1 MKKVQ
6 WENLRFTQMYQ
17 GIAGLLVLEE
27 ILLLLFLHHRT
38 WCFFQLETEVGNVTE
53 GDMGKEDS

>member
-1 MKKVQ
+1 
-6 WENLRFTQMYQ
+6 MYQ

-38 WCFFQLETEVGNVTE
+38 WCSFQLETEVGNVTE
-53 GDMGKEDS
+53 GDMGKEGS